1 MAYFSG
7 SYWLCSYTHLVV
19 PGFYR
24 CNRYQEIGP
33 NLDIPGAAGLL
44 WEALSWTSL
53 SGAGCAPGDIEAG
66 DLGAGS
72 RLLPVYSRYSSS
84 GGGQGAVAAQ
94 WSCGRGRTAHSS
106 RQLDM
111 HNLVVC

>member
-72 RLLPVYSRYSSS
+72 RLLPVYSRYSIS
-84 GGGQGAVAAQ
+84 GGGREKWLDNEAVVGGGQHIAQ
-94 WSCGRGRTAHSS
+94 SNWICTT
-106 RQLDM
+106 L
-111 HNLVVC
+111 

>member
-1 MAYFSG
+1 MVLVGYVLMLDFS
-7 SYWLCSYTHLVV
+7 HLVV

-44 WEALSWTSL
+44 WEALNWTSL

-84 GGGQGAVAAQ
+84 GGGQGEVAGQ
-94 WSCGRGRTAHSS
+94 
-106 RQLDM
+106 
-111 HNLVVC
+111 

>member
-1 MAYFSG
+1 MAYFNG

-84 GGGQGAVAAQ
+84 GGGQGEVAGQ
-94 WSCGRGRTAHSS
+94 
-106 RQLDM
+106 
-111 HNLVVC
+111 